1 MSALC
6 TYDLEFLESRMV
18 TMASKK
24 VKISA
29 NQALN
34 ATNKVLNS
42 MTEISDHYVNGK
54 NIIIQIRRKRI

>member
-34 ATNKVLNS
+34 ATNKVHNS
-42 MTEISDHYVNGK
+42 MTELSDH
-54 NIIIQIRRKRI
+54 